1 MDTFCGQHRSIVD
14 PVTSCKLRNQTKRE
28 INNFSALVSATMNQ
42 KYLKNYLNYLE
53 TQATDNNVVWILEH
67 VPGGCIEVEFSLN

>member
-1 MDTFCGQHRSIVD
+1 
-14 PVTSCKLRNQTKRE
+14 
-28 INNFSALVSATMNQ
+28 MNQ